1 MNCSLKNLH
10 KSLKIRIFGYGS
22 EQRTANSEQRTANS
36 EQRTANSEQRTANS
50 EQRTANSE
58 QRTANKFYN
67 KQPYLSIKKIHF
79 GEIFFSEMDF
89 FMCEK
94 LNGHILA

>member
-10 KSLKIRIFGYGS
+10 KSLKIRIFECG
-22 EQRTANSEQRTANS
+22 
-36 EQRTANSEQRTANS
+36 SEQRTANS

-67 KQPYLSIKKIHF
+67 KQPYLSIKKSILGKYF
-79 GEIFFSEMDF
+79 SPKWIFL
-89 FMCEK
+89 CVK
-94 LNGHILA
+94 N

>member
-10 KSLKIRIFGYGS
+10 KSLKIRIFEYGS

-50 EQRTANSE
+50 EHS
-58 QRTANKFYN
+58 
-67 KQPYLSIKKIHF
+67 L
-79 GEIFFSEMDF
+79 
-89 FMCEK
+89 
-94 LNGHILA
+94 

>member
-10 KSLKIRIFGYGS
+10 KSLKIRIFECGS

-36 EQRTANSEQRTANS
+36 EQRTANSEQRTANI
-50 EQRTANSE
+50 AC
-58 QRTANKFYN
+58 N

-79 GEIFFSEMDF
+79 GGIFFSEMDF
-89 FMCEK
+89 FMCKK
-94 LNGHILA
+94 LDGRILA

>member
-10 KSLKIRIFGYGS
+10 KSLKIRIFECGS

-36 EQRTANSEQRTANS
+36 EQRTANIAC
-50 EQRTANSE
+50 
-58 QRTANKFYN
+58 N

-79 GEIFFSEMDF
+79 GGIFFSEMDF
-89 FMCEK
+89 FMCKK
-94 LNGHILA
+94 LDGRILA

>member
-10 KSLKIRIFGYGS
+10 KSLKIRIFECG
-22 EQRTANSEQRTANS
+22 
-36 EQRTANSEQRTANS
+36 
-50 EQRTANSE
+50 SE

-94 LNGHILA
+94 LNGRILA

>member
-10 KSLKIRIFGYGS
+10 KSLKIRIFECGS

-50 EQRTANSE
+50 EQ
-58 QRTANKFYN
+58 
-67 KQPYLSIKKIHF
+67 
-79 GEIFFSEMDF
+79 
-89 FMCEK
+89 
-94 LNGHILA
+94 IL

>member
-10 KSLKIRIFGYGS
+10 KSLKIRIFECG
-22 EQRTANSEQRTANS
+22 
-36 EQRTANSEQRTANS
+36 S

-67 KQPYLSIKKIHF
+67 KQLYLSIKKIHF
-79 GEIFFSEMDF
+79 GGIFFSEMDF
-89 FMCEK
+89 FYV
-94 LNGHILA
+94 

>member
-1 MNCSLKNLH
+1 MNCLFGNLH

-36 EQRTANSEQRTANS
+36 EQRTAN
-50 EQRTANSE
+50 
-58 QRTANKFYN
+58 KFYN
-67 KQPYLSIKKIHF
+67 KQLYLSIKKIHF
-79 GEIFFSEMDF
+79 GGIFFSEMDF
-89 FMCEK
+89 FMCKK

>member
-10 KSLKIRIFGYGS
+10 KSLKIRIFECG
-22 EQRTANSEQRTANS
+22 
-36 EQRTANSEQRTANS
+36 SEQRTANS

-94 LNGHILA
+94 LNGRILA